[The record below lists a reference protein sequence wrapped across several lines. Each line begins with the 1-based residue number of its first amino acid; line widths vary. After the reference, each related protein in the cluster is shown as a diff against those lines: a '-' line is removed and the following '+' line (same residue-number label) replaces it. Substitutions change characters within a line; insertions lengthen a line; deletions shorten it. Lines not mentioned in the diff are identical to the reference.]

1 MPTKTLIGRGTKPMP
16 TLRPYDVVMLDL
28 PGDSPDAPMRR
39 RPALVFTA
47 FQIVRRTG
55 MATIAPIVRG
65 DAPDWPGDVPIKD
78 HAEAGLKLPCK
89 VRMKLVTIDVGAARC
104 IGHLETLD
112 RVAVAKSLREV
123 IAL

>member
-1 MPTKTLIGRGTKPMP
+1 MP
-16 TLRPYDVVMLDL
+16 TLRPYDIVLLDL
-28 PGDSPDAPMRR
+28 PGEGDGAAPRK

-47 FQIVRRTG
+47 FQIIRRTG

-65 DAPDWPGDVPIKD
+65 DAPEWPGDVPIRD
-78 HAEAGLKLPCK
+78 HAEAGLPLPCK
-89 VRMKLVTIDVGAARC
+89 VRMKLLTIDVARARC
-104 IGHLETLD
+104 IGHLEMAD

>member
-1 MPTKTLIGRGTKPMP
+1 MP
-16 TLRPYDVVMLDL
+16 TLRPYDIVLLEL
-28 PGDSPDAPMRR
+28 PGDEPDAAPRK

-47 FQIVRRTG
+47 FQIIRRTG
-55 MATIAPIVRG
+55 MATVAPIVRG
-65 DAPDWPGDVPIKD
+65 DAPEWPGDVPIKD
-78 HAEAGLKLPCK
+78 HAEAGLPLPCK
-89 VRMKLVTIDVGAARC
+89 VRMKLMTIDVNSARC